1 MQKDFM
7 NMAQGATATATPT
20 ATPGAEQVT
29 EQDLQMKDEDF
40 VQAGLTPGQGP
51 EAMKSRIMELLQQ
64 MGAMENLAPAEL
76 QEITGL
82 VDQLVK
88 DMEAQNFEAVE
99 QNPIMSLL
107 GSVFE
112 QMGMDEEAA
121 AGGMAPADMAGMAGG
136 GGGMP
141 GGGMPGGGMPPMPG
155 GGM

>member
-7 NMAQGATATATPT
+7 NMAQGANTNP
-20 ATPGAEQVT
+20 EEVS

-64 MGAMENLAPAEL
+64 MGAMQNLAPAEL

-112 QMGMDEEAA
+112 QMGVAEQG
-121 AGGMAPADMAGMAGG
+121 AGGMAPADMAGMAGMP